1 MTDPVLILL
10 AELFGR
16 AGIYSG
22 FMALSALIIN
32 VLVGAFSGKGL
43 KIN

>member
-10 AELFGR
+10 ADLFCR

-22 FMALSALIIN
+22 FMALCCVIVNTITS
-32 VLVGAFSGKGL
+32 AFSGKGL